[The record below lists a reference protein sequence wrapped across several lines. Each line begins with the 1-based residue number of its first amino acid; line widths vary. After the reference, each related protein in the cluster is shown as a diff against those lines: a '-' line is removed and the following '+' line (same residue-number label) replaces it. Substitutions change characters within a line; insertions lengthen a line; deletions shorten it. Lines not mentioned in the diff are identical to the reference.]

1 MTVRITPR
9 PLALAF
15 LLAAPLAPQ
24 AQAQQFAPGVDPNL
38 VMALD
43 QMISYVYMGCQ
54 MGDQNSCMNAQMM
67 QQQGANLIGAGQ
79 YCYQTNDPNAC
90 AFYQQGV
97 MQVQNAYGMMMQS
110 SGGQMTQMPGVDP
123 GNPLGATHDQRMA
136 NIAAWGAQNTQ
147 NWQNGMAANEASVN
161 SFLGNVIRN

>member
-1 MTVRITPR
+1 LTRGNGAVFTWRQYFHRLRIVAMTVRITPR

-15 LLAAPLAPQ
+15 
-24 AQAQQFAPGVDPNL
+24 L

-161 SFLGNVIRN
+161 SFLDNVIRN